1 MNALL
6 AKTGNTLNPS
16 PTQWEGGLRQIS
28 LIVFCKLFVPVLMVV
43 VLASFGMLLGSL
55 SESEIAN
62 FVRRMMQKVGRRK
75 VGCILGLVL
84 LLRFFHNSIL
94 VRRLIDTFIFLVP
107 FLLLAR
113 LRACF
118 FFLAPSSSWLTCFAY
133 FQNKLTVHSYVRT
146 YGNTLVRTDDGRY

>member
-28 LIVFCKLFVPVLMVV
+28 LIVLCKLFVPVLMIV
-43 VLASFGMLLGSL
+43 VLASFGMRLGSL

-75 VGCILGLVL
+75 VGFILG
-84 LLRFFHNSIL
+84 
-94 VRRLIDTFIFLVP
+94 FIVAFL
-107 FLLLAR
+107 
-113 LRACF
+113 
-118 FFLAPSSSWLTCFAY
+118 S
-133 FQNKLTVHSYVRT
+133 
-146 YGNTLVRTDDGRY
+146 